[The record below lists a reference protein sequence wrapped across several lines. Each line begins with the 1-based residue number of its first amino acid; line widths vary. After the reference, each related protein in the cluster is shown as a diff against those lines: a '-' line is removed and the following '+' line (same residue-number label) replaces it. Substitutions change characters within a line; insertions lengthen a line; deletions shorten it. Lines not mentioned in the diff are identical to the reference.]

1 MLALSIDVFVKKGD
15 VEDQILHLRCLF
27 GHQRE
32 RRPFFLHW
40 RFLLCHVFLS
50 LLVQLRN
57 DGESRSQQL
66 ELSRLSR
73 SHAHMHAFSR
83 AEDAYIFIYIYIYI
97 SSGARKFSIWNLDR
111 NQIVQRA

>member
-15 VEDQILHLRCLF
+15 VEDQILHLRCPF

-57 DGESRSQQL
+57 GDESGKSAVGVESL
-66 ELSRLSR
+66 EPKPCA
-73 SHAHMHAFSR
+73 HARFLR
-83 AEDAYIFIYIYIYI
+83 
-97 SSGARKFSIWNLDR
+97 GRGC
-111 NQIVQRA
+111 